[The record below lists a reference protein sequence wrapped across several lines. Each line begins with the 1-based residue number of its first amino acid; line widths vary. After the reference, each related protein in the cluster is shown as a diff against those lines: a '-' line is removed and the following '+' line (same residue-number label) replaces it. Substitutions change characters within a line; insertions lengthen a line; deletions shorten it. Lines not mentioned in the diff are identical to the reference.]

1 MWVHSN
7 PLMSHAVVTFIS
19 PPVVTPPPVAKSV
32 SFTGYITMLW
42 VRPLEMCLDPYK
54 NWIQVDPV
62 FEFLKLLLCCDVA
75 LSSPTGP
82 SQKLSLAQLL
92 RCDAMR
98 QAIWRTI
105 LTFSTAKLYKGSRVA
120 YKFVQVVPNRANIMV
135 TYPNQQ
141 DFVASLTSSVNG
153 ISRVRIAR
161 VRRIACRVASLVA
174 SQKSFCES
182 RSRGSIL

>member
-7 PLMSHAVVTFIS
+7 PLMSHAGVTFIS

-75 LSSPTGP
+75 LSSPHGSVDYGST
-82 SQKLSLAQLL
+82 L
-92 RCDAMR
+92 AMR
-98 QAIWRTI
+98 CVQA
-105 LTFSTAKLYKGSRVA
+105 SCSAVNKLITHGTTPAVPCWGSCNKTRVTRLR
-120 YKFVQVVPNRANIMV
+120 K
-135 TYPNQQ
+135 
-141 DFVASLTSSVNG
+141 LVNTQTCHVLH
-153 ISRVRIAR
+153 SY
-161 VRRIACRVASLVA
+161 
-174 SQKSFCES
+174 QFM
-182 RSRGSIL
+182 